1 MDQMGVE
8 ESLTAT
14 NLSQSRKGKFKA
26 QVVDFINQLKNEDKM
41 QDTSSSELL
50 KKIKKHIIE
59 AATLISQVEIRK
71 QTRLVH

>member
-26 QVVDFINQLKNEDKM
+26 QVVDFINQLKNEEK
-41 QDTSSSELL
+41 S
-50 KKIKKHIIE
+50 KIHHHQ
-59 AATLISQVEIRK
+59 SY
-71 QTRLVH
+71 